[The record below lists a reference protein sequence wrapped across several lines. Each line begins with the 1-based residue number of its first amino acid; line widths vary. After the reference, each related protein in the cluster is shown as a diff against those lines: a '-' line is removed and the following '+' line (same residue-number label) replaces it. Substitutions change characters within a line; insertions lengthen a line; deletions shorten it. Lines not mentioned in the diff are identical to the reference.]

1 MAALIEATDIGV
13 VKQNKHILKDVSIS
27 IGEQDFI
34 TVIGPNGAGKSTLLK
49 CLLNFYQVDVG
60 TIRRRK
66 NLRIGY
72 MPQNLSFD
80 YSMPITVG
88 RFLRLRKNVG
98 ALELQK
104 VLQET
109 STAQLV
115 QKSLSVLSGGELQ
128 RVLLARSLLN
138 NPELLVLD
146 EPAQN
151 LDISNQLAFYKLLE
165 KIYASRSLSILMVSH
180 DLHLVMAST
189 RRVVCL
195 FHHICCSG
203 EPQAVTKDRNSFL
216 YSATKWRIWLRSI
229 NITMIIYT
237 ETAIVFEPFII
248 RALVA
253 GIGVAIIAGAIG
265 CFVVWRRMAYFG
277 DSLAHSALLG
287 VALGLVT
294 GLGINLGAV
303 IICFTFALLLLW
315 LQQKKV
321 LATDTLL
328 GILAHA
334 SLAIGI
340 IAISMLQIRVDVH
353 AYLFGDILTVRT
365 EELWWIYI
373 GGAIILILLLLNWS
387 SLVLM
392 TIHEDL
398 AVAEN
403 VRVFFMHLLL
413 MFLMTIIVAVS
424 IRIVG
429 ILLIASMLIIPAA
442 TARQLARSPEAMAII
457 AALLGIIAVVG
468 GIYGS
473 IQFDTPSSPSIVAAA
488 AALFVILF
496 PISGYLLKRTD
507 S

>member
-1 MAALIEATDIGV
+1 M
-13 VKQNKHILKDVSIS
+13 
-27 IGEQDFI
+27 
-34 TVIGPNGAGKSTLLK
+34 
-49 CLLNFYQVDVG
+49 
-60 TIRRRK
+60 
-66 NLRIGY
+66 
-72 MPQNLSFD
+72 
-80 YSMPITVG
+80 
-88 RFLRLRKNVG
+88 
-98 ALELQK
+98 
-104 VLQET
+104 
-109 STAQLV
+109 
-115 QKSLSVLSGGELQ
+115 
-128 RVLLARSLLN
+128 
-138 NPELLVLD
+138 
-146 EPAQN
+146 
-151 LDISNQLAFYKLLE
+151 
-165 KIYASRSLSILMVSH
+165 
-180 DLHLVMAST
+180 
-189 RRVVCL
+189 
-195 FHHICCSG
+195 
-203 EPQAVTKDRNSFL
+203 
-216 YSATKWRIWLRSI
+216 
-229 NITMIIYT
+229 
-237 ETAIVFEPFII
+237 FEPFIV
-248 RALVA
+248 RALAA

-287 VALGLVT
+287 VALGLAT
-294 GLGINLGAV
+294 GLGTNLGV
-303 IICFTFALLLLW
+303 VFICSAFALLLLW

-334 SLAIGI
+334 SLSIGI
-340 IAISMLQIRVDVH
+340 IAISMLESRVYVH

-373 GGAIILILLLLNWS
+373 GGAIVLILLLLNWS

-496 PISGYLLKRTD
+496 PISGYLLKRTN